1 MEVEL
6 AVTPTQFAASLL
18 VSSADFWLL
27 TLSRLVI
34 FLLAGVFAALSFLAY
49 RREGKRS
56 LLGAVIGF
64 LFVCAGFVFEW
75 TYEFGVKG
83 DLFFSRTEL
92 AHVQTVEGVLL
103 FVGFGLL
110 LFSVYRS

>member
-1 MEVEL
+1 MEVEPV
-6 AVTPTQFAASLL
+6 VTPIQFAASAL
-18 VSSADFWLL
+18 VSSTEFWLL
-27 TLSRLVI
+27 TVSRLVI
-34 FLLAGVFAALSFLAY
+34 FLLAGAFAVLSFLAY

-56 LLGAVIGF
+56 LLGAILGF

-83 DLFFSRTEL
+83 DLFFTGSEL
-92 AHVQTVEGVLL
+92 AHVQTVEGLLL